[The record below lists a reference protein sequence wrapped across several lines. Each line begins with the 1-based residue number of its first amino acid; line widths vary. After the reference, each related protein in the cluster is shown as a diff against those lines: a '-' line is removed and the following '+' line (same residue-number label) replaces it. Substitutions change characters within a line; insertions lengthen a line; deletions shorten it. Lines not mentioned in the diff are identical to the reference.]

1 MCPRCYIKLIP
12 IMYGKLN
19 PELIELQKQEKI
31 IVGTG
36 KYKPG
41 KPMSFCISCEE
52 AYDFPVLID

>member
-1 MCPRCYIKLIP
+1 
-12 IMYGKLN
+12 MYGKLN